1 MVRPLYAYTYA
12 DAPFDAAIRVLAEA
26 PERLL
31 QEATDA
37 STQHGEE
44 ILSTLHADVAGHEL
58 ARDVVVRLGDFE
70 PRELLRAVL
79 PINWEA
85 ASGHLWFP
93 TLDATLEI
101 AALSDAPPKVQ
112 VILAGGYRPPL
123 GPLGAVIDA
132 AAAHWIA
139 EATADRLVREVAER
153 LEHLVDQWVDP
164 DPATV

>member
-12 DAPFDAAIRVLAEA
+12 DAPFDAAIRLLAEA

-37 STQHGEE
+37 STDHGHEV
-44 ILSTLHADVAGHEL
+44 LTTLHAEVAGHEL
-58 ARDVVVRLGDFE
+58 ARDVVVRLGDFQ
-70 PRELLRAVL
+70 PRELLRAVV
-79 PINWEA
+79 PIHWEA
-85 ASGHLWFP
+85 ARGHLWFP

-101 AALSDAPPKVQ
+101 AALSDAPPTVQ

-123 GPLGAVIDA
+123 GPLGAVLDA

-139 EATADRLVREVAER
+139 EATAARFVREVAER
-153 LEHLVDQWVDP
+153 LERLAEEWADP
-164 DPATV
+164 VPATV